1 MSFKKYLKSK
11 EFTNRS
17 ITTRMRVINMYLEWL
32 NKENVE
38 PEHVSYSDL
47 LLFMKHCSRKGT
59 KQRTVQ
65 NYLGVIKHYYDYL
78 LNECKVTVNPASG
91 IEIRGVKRKS
101 LYHILEPHELHG
113 LYNKYPSGTLQDRR
127 NKVILGLLVYQGLRS
142 EEAGKLAVDDIK
154 LREGKI
160 DVPGSR
166 KTNGRLL
173 QLESSQIMDMYDYIL
188 QVRPQLL
195 QMEPKRKSQE
205 KISTEKLF
213 ISEGGHCQSFSNLM
227 TQLMIKVRKINPVV
241 RNAKQVRASV
251 IIKWLRIYNLRETQ
265 HLAGHRYI
273 SSTEAYQQ
281 NDVENLKE
289 EVQQFHPLG

>member
-1 MSFKKYLKSK
+1 
-11 EFTNRS
+11 
-17 ITTRMRVINMYLEWL
+17 MRVINMYHEWL
-32 NKENVE
+32 KSENME
-38 PEHVSYSDL
+38 AGQVSYNDL
-47 LLFMKHCSRKGT
+47 LLYMKHCSRKGAV
-59 KQRTVQ
+59 QRTVQ
-65 NYLGVIKHYYDYL
+65 NYMGVIKHYYDYL
-78 LNECKVTVNPASG
+78 LNEGKVTINPASG
-91 IEIRGVKRKS
+91 IEIKGVKRKS
-101 LYHILEPHELHG
+101 LYHILDPHELHA
-113 LYNKYPSGTLQDRR
+113 LYNKYPSETLQGRR

-142 EEAGKLAVDDIK
+142 EEAGKLTVDDIK

-160 DVPGSR
+160 DVPGGR

-195 QMEPKRKSQE
+195 QMEPKRKSQQ
-205 KISTEKLF
+205 KISTDRLF

-241 RNAKQVRASV
+241 KNAKQVRASV
-251 IIKWLRIYNLRETQ
+251 ITKWLRMYNLREVQ

-273 SSTEAYQQ
+273 GSTEAYQQ
-281 NDVENLKE
+281 NDVESLKE